1 MAKWF
6 AGICLCCALAG
17 AWAQGTDAAR
27 ANELYQA
34 GRKVDALPLYEQ
46 LAQQNPNEMLYQE
59 RLADCLGAES
69 AQLTDP
75 AQVKAVLTRMRDAAQ
90 RAVALGDKAR
100 FIHDMATTDPNK
112 PVYAGMTSPGLDLLR
127 EAEKAYT
134 AGDFTLAMQKY
145 TAAYEADPH
154 LYEAALFAGDTAYV
168 QQDLPTAAMWFE
180 RAIAINPDR
189 ETAYRY
195 WGDAILKYG
204 NDPDAAKEKF
214 IAALIAEPYRQIT
227 WQGIENW
234 AARTHGTLSSPK
246 IDRPAGPVRDPKNPK
261 NVTINMNPDAGD
273 KAGAIWMAYQMERAL
288 WINEKFAKE
297 FPGETYR
304 HSLHE
309 EDSALTAALTVA
321 RELKTPPEQLDES
334 LRNLVDL
341 QQAGM
346 LDCWILI
353 NGADEGIAQDYAAYR
368 KDHRQLLH
376 DYLARYV
383 IHGGVAPSQH

>member
-34 GRKVDALPLYEQ
+34 GRKVDALPFYEQ

-145 TAAYEADPH
+145 TAAYGADPH